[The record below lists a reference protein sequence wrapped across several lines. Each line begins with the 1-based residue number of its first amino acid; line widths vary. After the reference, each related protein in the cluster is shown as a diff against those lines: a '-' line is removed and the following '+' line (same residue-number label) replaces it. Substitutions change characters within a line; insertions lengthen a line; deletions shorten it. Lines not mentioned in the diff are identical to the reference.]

1 MKTAKALGL
10 TIPQSVLARADRVI
24 DWSRERPLLGRRDRQ
39 LGVELRPSPNRQFA
53 ATTRRRLRPSSIPT
67 PVVGSR
73 NGPRYLGVF
82 DSLNRGAA
90 L

>member
-1 MKTAKALGL
+1 
-10 TIPQSVLARADRVI
+10 
-24 DWSRERPLLGRRDRQ
+24 
-39 LGVELRPSPNRQFA
+39 
-53 ATTRRRLRPSSIPT
+53 LRPSSIPT

-90 L
+90 LMNPTTSTRIPERLLLS